1 MKKLLFVLAIGAFA
15 ACGTGTSTDAVTDS
29 TMSNVDSVANAAKD
43 TINAMQDS
51 ATHMIDSTAK
61 AAKDSVKA
69 KM

>member
-15 ACGTGTSTDAVTDS
+15 ACGTGTSTDAAADS

-51 ATHMIDSTAK
+51 ATQMIDSTAK

>member
-15 ACGTGTSTDAVTDS
+15 ACGTGTSTDATTDS
-29 TMSNVDSVANAAKD
+29 TMTNVDSVANAAKD

-51 ATHMIDSTAK
+51 ATQMIDSTAK

>member
-15 ACGTGTSTDAVTDS
+15 ACGTGTSTEASTDS
-29 TMSNVDSVANAAKD
+29 TMANVDSMANAAKD

-51 ATHMIDSTAK
+51 ATQMIDSTAK

>member
-29 TMSNVDSVANAAKD
+29 TMTNVDSLANAAKD
-43 TINAMQDS
+43 SIS
-51 ATHMIDSTAK
+51 ATVDTAVKKVDSTVK
-61 AAKDSVKA
+61 AATDSVKA